1 MRTEHRIIACTPQ
14 LGNEQVDENVS
25 ALKKYKIWNF
35 DQVKGSMA
43 LPYLALFQYMFLKLF

>member
-35 DQVKGSMA
+35 DQVNGSMA